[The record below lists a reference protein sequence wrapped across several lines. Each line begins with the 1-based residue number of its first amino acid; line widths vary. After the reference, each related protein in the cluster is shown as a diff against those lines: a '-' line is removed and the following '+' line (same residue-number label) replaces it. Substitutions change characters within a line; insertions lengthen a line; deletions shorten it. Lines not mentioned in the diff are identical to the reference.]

1 MENQQIQT
9 LKLLFKISTAAF
21 DFKNTI
27 ITALGKTPQ
36 TTTMELLH
44 RIALKELERDN
55 PNAAFLDGLLFHM
68 EQLAEHDKRES
79 EKKFH

>member
-9 LKLLFKISTAAF
+9 LKRFFKISTAAF

-27 ITALGKTPQ
+27 ITAFGKTPHP
-36 TTTMELLH
+36 TTMELLH

-55 PNAAFLDGLLFHM
+55 PNPEVLDELLFQM
-68 EQLAEHDKRES
+68 QLLAEQNKRDS
-79 EKKFH
+79 EKNKV